1 MRKVADRIMQVWEAR
16 EDPAEKVIFLFSI
29 NGSKRFAGLAEM
41 CGPYNPDDSI
51 ADWIDA
57 SDATAPSVGYVRPLV
72 SQDAY

>member
-41 CGPYNPDDSI
+41 CGPYNPEDSI

-57 SDATAPSVGYVRPLV
+57 SDATAPSVGYV
-72 SQDAY
+72 